1 MNFRWECPVLHEFVL
16 EGTSLYSAHQNL
28 CVIWGVLGL
37 YFGPEAGRCSCFTGT
52 VWCKV
57 LLRHNESSLPKP
69 TTCSAA
75 WHAPHLPC
83 VQISSFNF
91 VFFLHFYVRLFHLLV
106 CSFICLFRLSIL
118 IFFLPC
124 LFSFS
129 SGLLCSSV
137 LFFALFVHSLPALLL
152 VHYLICPFFLIGLFL
167 IAVVCLF
174 FRLSVDL
181 FVHSL
186 ICLLCH
192 LFYSS
197 ILF

>member
-1 MNFRWECPVLHEFVL
+1 MRMSCVAWVCTGGHFPLLRSSEFVCYL
-16 EGTSLYSAHQNL
+16 R
-28 CVIWGVLGL
+28 VLGL

-57 LLRHNESSLPKP
+57 LLRHNESLLPKP

-118 IFFLPC
+118 IYFFTLSILFLFRFAMFVRSFFC
-124 LFSFS
+124 LVCPLFVCSFACALFNLS
-129 SGLLCSSV
+129 ILFNWSV
-137 LFFALFVHSLPALLL
+137 LSCCCLSVRSFVCWF
-152 VHYLICPFFLIGLFL
+152 VCPFFN
-167 IAVVCLF
+167 
-174 FRLSVDL
+174 LSV
-181 FVHSL
+181 VSL
-186 ICLLCH
+186 V
-192 LFYSS
+192 FYSS